1 MWMDTKVKEN
11 CVKVIIVMIMMI
23 IVMNKRMM
31 IAVKLM
37 MIVPG
42 EVLMDMKEREE
53 KQQKLRLGR
62 TSSLVLALHL
72 FYHYSS

>member
-11 CVKVIIVMIMMI
+11 CVKVIIVMI
-23 IVMNKRMM
+23 VMNKRMM

-37 MIVPG
+37 MIIPG
-42 EVLMDMKEREE
+42 EVLMDMKETEE

>member
-11 CVKVIIVMIMMI
+11 CVKVIIVMIVMI

-37 MIVPG
+37 MILPG

>member
-1 MWMDTKVKEN
+1 MGTKVKEN
-11 CVKVIIVMIMMI
+11 CVKVIIGM

-31 IAVKLM
+31 IAVKLRM
-37 MIVPG
+37 TIPG

-53 KQQKLRLGR
+53 KQQKLRPGR

-72 FYHYSS
+72 